1 MNASPEPRSIG
12 SLTAV
17 TFSKP
22 PVKAT
27 GYRMPNAEARIV
39 QATNNPR
46 RKNKRDPTFVGA
58 TTTLGRKLSNQTT
71 LRFLTVVYTCCP
83 PGFLPL
89 GFRKLFGF
97 GLFKPSLEGG
107 LLLFV
112 LFFASF
118 PRSSWT
124 SSRSSLFSTSRKSTQ
139 FFNISTVSRRSC
151 NSAKRRTMSS
161 GFSAEENSEKFGKHS
176 TIW

>member
-1 MNASPEPRSIG
+1 
-12 SLTAV
+12 
-17 TFSKP
+17 
-22 PVKAT
+22 
-27 GYRMPNAEARIV
+27 MP
-39 QATNNPR
+39 
-46 RKNKRDPTFVGA
+46 
-58 TTTLGRKLSNQTT
+58 LLS
-71 LRFLTVVYTCCP
+71 

-97 GLFKPSLEGG
+97 GFFKPSLEGG
-107 LLLFV
+107 LLLFL

-124 SSRSSLFSTSRKSTQ
+124 SSRSSLFSASRKSTQ

-151 NSAKRRTMSS
+151 NSAKRRTTSS
-161 GFSAEENSEKFGKHS
+161 DFSAEENSEKFGKHS